1 MAVGRDRWRRLYC
14 WMVVSLMRFT
24 GELESMSIANASE
37 VMDGVTMDAFQTRW
51 GEEKESVMYSEF
63 HVSS

>member
-1 MAVGRDRWRRLYC
+1 MYC
-14 WMVVSLMRFT
+14 WTVVSLIRFT
-24 GELESMSIANASE
+24 GEPESMSIANVSE

-51 GEEKESVMYSEF
+51 GEEKESVTYSEF